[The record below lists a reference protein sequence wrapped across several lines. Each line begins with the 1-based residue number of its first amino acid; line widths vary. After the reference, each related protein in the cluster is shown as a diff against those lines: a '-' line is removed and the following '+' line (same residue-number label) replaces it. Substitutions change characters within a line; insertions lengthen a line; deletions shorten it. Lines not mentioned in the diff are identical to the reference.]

1 MKKRRPNYTGN
12 GKHKWI
18 VSTIKESDCL
28 LVGGGSDGSK
38 IVADIRTDYSSKE
51 VIANASIIST
61 APELLAELKLI
72 SEHFVKNVTVF
83 PSKTP
88 KNGDFGPFCNTPP
101 NSPNQPKIF
110 RELLP

>member
-1 MKKRRPNYTGN
+1 
-12 GKHKWI
+12 

-72 SEHFVKNVTVF
+72 SEHFGQRIVSGQASLWEKERFKYINETI
-83 PSKTP
+83 SKAE
-88 KNGDFGPFCNTPP
+88 GLEEWD
-101 NSPNQPKIF
+101 
-110 RELLP
+110 